1 MSNIDNIIADITE
14 INQTYGFW
22 IRDEHGN
29 LKDDVICGEVIP
41 FLEELKEY
49 EVEMSQADIKD
60 MMNFWDSN
68 FDKSRYTRDNTYN
81 HNANID
87 HNIDYRIVESEY
99 DGTWFAF
106 MIHRYGD
113 VRGNYTD
120 WAVCKFDDIYEFYGL
135 ESIMQYKQINER
147 YVADINIFSESFNVY
162 DCIKGEDVGEF
173 WDIEVESLLK
183 SIEERKIKRN
193 E

>member
-1 MSNIDNIIADITE
+1 MSNIDNIIADIIE
-14 INQTYGFW
+14 VNQTYGFW
-22 IRDEHGN
+22 IRDKDGN
-29 LKDDVICGEVIP
+29 LKDDVVCGEVIP

-68 FDKSRYTRDNTYN
+68 FDRLRYTRDNTYN